1 MVANNIVEQNQPL
14 FLFVLILSTLMSEER
29 TPSVTDYLAGAVL
42 SYGIVY
48 FWIQILNWIDLQMIA
63 LISYFVYFLG
73 ALSSAYLVLRRA
85 NTTHLRIGITS
96 VLASW
101 AFTVFSLLA
110 LTEGANSGFFIALL
124 ICFVLGGVAASYI
137 SLKNQLRG

>member
-1 MVANNIVEQNQPL
+1 
-14 FLFVLILSTLMSEER
+14 MSEER
-29 TPSVTDYLAGAVL
+29 TPSVIDYLAGAVL

-48 FWIQILNWIDLQMIA
+48 FWIQILNWIDLQIIA
-63 LISYFVYFLG
+63 LISYFIYFSG

-96 VLASW
+96 ALASW